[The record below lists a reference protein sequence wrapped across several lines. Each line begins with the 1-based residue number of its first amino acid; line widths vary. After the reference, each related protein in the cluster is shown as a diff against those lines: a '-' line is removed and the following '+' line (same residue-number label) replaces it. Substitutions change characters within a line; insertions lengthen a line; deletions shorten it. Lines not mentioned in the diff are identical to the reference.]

1 MSSFL
6 VSWYCSFL
14 KRRRLSWEIPVGES
28 QEQIGRLGL
37 HNGNTLMTQLDNWT
51 LCRKYSSS
59 HQNIKLLPSFGK
71 VDFSIDQVGISN
83 LNKSQVLED
92 RDVRIDWHWWWG
104 TFGVWMYKIQKNTSF
119 STYVIP
125 TWRTRPM
132 YGMQGGVASASA
144 SLPTEQLIGIS
155 FKKKEPK
162 ADLTRAR

>member
-14 KRRRLSWEIPVGES
+14 KRRRLSWETPVGES

-92 RDVRIDWHWWWG
+92 RDVKIDWHWRWG
-104 TFGVWMYKIQKNTSF
+104 IFGVWMYKIQNT
-119 STYVIP
+119 
-125 TWRTRPM
+125 
-132 YGMQGGVASASA
+132 
-144 SLPTEQLIGIS
+144 
-155 FKKKEPK
+155 KCKKEIHLVVHMSSPPGGRGRCMGCK
-162 ADLTRAR
+162 VGWPPQVRACQQSSWLGFL